1 MTMYAHRLPTRRQT
15 QENEAF
21 EAEVSTG
28 AAEFSMAPKAL
39 VVAHYLPPHIGGLE
53 CVAQAEADG
62 LSAAGFQVKVI
73 TSSCGADPTPTAALE
88 AGPDIERLRAY
99 NGFEKYGV
107 PFPIFTPKIFTS
119 GWRLVRWADIVH
131 IHDTLY
137 ISSWVTAVLCWLLRT
152 PYVVTKHVSFVA
164 HPSRVVGGVQLGV
177 NRLFGRWVLANAQ
190 AILAINPDVE
200 RYVVED
206 EPRFR
211 SKTRVLLNG
220 VDTNRFRPPINAA
233 EMAEIRARYGLP
245 SGALVLFAGRFVPK
259 KRLELLLECD
269 SDHYTIVFAGGGP
282 DDATRS
288 SGNRVFLGGLAQE
301 QLAEVYRAVDIFVCP
316 SISEHIPLTVLE
328 AMASRLPVVVEDD
341 STDDLAS
348 LFGEQ
353 LIRVPHLA
361 SNLGEVLDNLA
372 KEVTYARTGG
382 DQGVE
387 AVAESF
393 SLDAHVRNLCAAY
406 AEVLDTRCADRPQ
419 LS

>member
-1 MTMYAHRLPTRRQT
+1 MTMYARRLPTRRQT
-15 QENEAF
+15 PATEAF
-21 EAEVSTG
+21 EAEVSSVDP
-28 AAEFSMAPKAL
+28 EFPTVPKAL

-62 LSAAGFQVKVI
+62 LSAAGFQVKVV
-73 TSSCGADPTPTAALE
+73 TSSCGADAAAAAALE
-88 AGPDIERLRAY
+88 TGPDIVRLRAY

-164 HPSRVVGGVQLGV
+164 HPSRVVGAVQLGV
-177 NRLFGRWVLANAQ
+177 NRLFGRWVLAKAQ

-206 EPRFR
+206 EPHFR

-220 VDTNRFRPPINAA
+220 VDTNRFRPPTGTA
-233 EMAEIRARYGLP
+233 EIAEIRTRYGLP
-245 SGALVLFAGRFVPK
+245 GGALVLFAGRFVPK

-282 DDATRS
+282 DDPSRS
-288 SGNRVFLGGLAQE
+288 SGNRVFLGSLAQG

-328 AMASRLPVVVEDD
+328 ALASRLPVVVEDD
-341 STDDLAS
+341 STDDLSS

-353 LIRVPHLA
+353 LIRVPDLA
-361 SNLGEVLDNLA
+361 SNLAEVLDNLA
-372 KEVTYARTGG
+372 MEVTHPRTGG

-393 SLDAHVRNLCAAY
+393 SLDAHIRNLSAAY
-406 AEVLDTRCADRPQ
+406 VEVLDTRRADRPQ